1 MAVSINSVGAAG
13 VSAMSSGVQGLQAGL
28 GRANQAAGEIARSG
42 TTGGGDLATPLV
54 DLKVSEQ
61 QVKASAAVIK
71 TADDML
77 GTLIDTMA

>member
-1 MAVSINSVGAAG
+1 MAVSFNPSSV
-13 VSAMSSGVQGLQAGL
+13 MSTGVQGLQAGFS
-28 GRANQAAGEIARSG
+28 RANQAAGEIARAGSG
-42 TTGGGDLATPLV
+42 SGEGDLATSLV

-61 QVKASAAVIK
+61 QVKASAAVVK

>member
-1 MAVSINSVGAAG
+1 
-13 VSAMSSGVQGLQAGL
+13 MSTGIQGLQAGF
-28 GRANQAAGEIARSG
+28 GRANQAAGEIARAG
-42 TTGGGDLATPLV
+42 TTADTAGKGDLATSLV

>member
-1 MAVSINSVGAAG
+1 MAVSVNSV
-13 VSAMSSGVQGLQAGL
+13 MSTGIQGLQAGM
-28 GRANQAAGEIARSG
+28 GRANQAAGEIARAG
-42 TTGGGDLATPLV
+42 ATGAGDLATSIV

-77 GTLIDTMA
+77 GTLIDTLA